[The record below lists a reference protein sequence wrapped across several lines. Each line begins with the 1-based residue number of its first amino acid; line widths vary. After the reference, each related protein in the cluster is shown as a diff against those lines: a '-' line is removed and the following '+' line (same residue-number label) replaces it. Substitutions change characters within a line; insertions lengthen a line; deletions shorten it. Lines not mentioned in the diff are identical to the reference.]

1 MRLATLFIVIG
12 LVGCEK
18 KASVIPERP
27 MVVEAEPAGKEVSQ
41 PGSVDERL
49 FGIWERTK
57 ISGKDQDKDR
67 KIDHMIWL
75 IRDDGTCW
83 LKEYSLS
90 KSANGRGYNTS
101 LEIDQGRNVMT
112 VLGFE
117 IRYSLSEFERGYILK
132 TDFVDDDI
140 HQEFIKLK

>member
-1 MRLATLFIVIG
+1 
-12 LVGCEK
+12 
-18 KASVIPERP
+18 
-27 MVVEAEPAGKEVSQ
+27 
-41 PGSVDERL
+41 
-49 FGIWERTK
+49 
-57 ISGKDQDKDR
+57 
-67 KIDHMIWL
+67 MIWL

-83 LKEYSLS
+83 LKEYSFS
-90 KSANGRGYNTS
+90 KSASRNDRGYNTS
-101 LEIDQGRNVMT
+101 LEIDPERNVMT